1 MAPPYLIQP
10 TPSPY
15 AMQSALQSRNLL
27 LQRLNSLPI
36 TMSSSSPRIIHL
48 PPLSSKTTAQ
58 LLTKPSEQPYLQPL
72 ASEKMKSGT
81 RSSST
86 ASPPQPHSTLSSLR
100 LRNSTQVPTSHA
112 LPDGSLQMPN
122 VRTKQLL
129 LWSSP
134 LPAKTLQK
142 KPSAEASHSLGRSSK
157 SNATCPW
164 ALTPN
169 APNAWPLATTP
180 PSASAPN
187 PAIFAPWNTLHTS
200 TPAADQIVLPR
211 AKHVFTPPSN
221 AATAANPTKPT
232 TRSVPLTS
240 WHTKQQLRG
249 GTGLLRFHTCI
260 SLYLLGFRQVGGF
273 LLLRGC

>member
-1 MAPPYLIQP
+1 
-10 TPSPY
+10 
-15 AMQSALQSRNLL
+15 MQSTLQLRNLS
-27 LQRLNSLPI
+27 LQRLNSPPT
-36 TMSSSSPRIIHL
+36 TMSSYSPKTIYL

-58 LLTKPSEQPYLQPL
+58 LLRKPSEPPYPLPL

-112 LPDGSLQMPN
+112 LPDSSLQIPN

-134 LPAKTLQK
+134 LPAKTPQK

-157 SNATCPW
+157 SNATCPL

-180 PSASAPN
+180 TSASAPN
-187 PAIFAPWNTLHTS
+187 TATFTPWNTLHTS

-221 AATAANPTKPT
+221 ASSAANPTKATP
-232 TRSVPLTS
+232 RSILLTS
-240 WHTKQQLRG
+240 RYTK
-249 GTGLLRFHTCI
+249 
-260 SLYLLGFRQVGGF
+260 
-273 LLLRGC
+273 

>member
-1 MAPPYLIQP
+1 MAPPYLNQP
-10 TPSPY
+10 IPSPC
-15 AMQSALQSRNLL
+15 AMQSTLQSRNLL

-36 TMSSSSPRIIHL
+36 TMSSSSQRITHL

-58 LLTKPSEQPYLQPL
+58 LLRKPSEPPYPLPL

-86 ASPPQPHSTLSSLR
+86 ASPPLPHSTLSSLR
-100 LRNSTQVPTSHA
+100 LRNSTPALTSHA
-112 LPDGSLQMPN
+112 LPDGSPQMPN

-134 LPAKTLQK
+134 LPAKTPQK

-157 SNATCPW
+157 SNATCPL

-180 PSASAPN
+180 HSAPAPN
-187 PAIFAPWNTLHTS
+187 IATFAPWNTLYIS
-200 TPAADQIVLPR
+200 IPAADQIVLPR
-211 AKHVFTPPSN
+211 AKHVFTPPSD
-221 AATAANPTKPT
+221 AATAANPTRPT
-232 TRSVPLTS
+232 PRSVPSTS
-240 WHTKQQLRG
+240 RHTKQQLRE
-249 GTGLLRFHTCI
+249 GTGLLRF
-260 SLYLLGFRQVGGF
+260 LYMYF
-273 LLLRGC
+273 LLFY

>member
-15 AMQSALQSRNLL
+15 AMQSTLQSRNHL
-27 LQRLNSLPI
+27 LQQLNSLPI

-48 PPLSSKTTAQ
+48 PPLSSKTTTQ
-58 LLTKPSEQPYLQPL
+58 LLRKPSEPPYPQPL

-86 ASPPQPHSTLSSLR
+86 ASPPQLHSTLSSLR
-100 LRNSTQVPTSHA
+100 LRNSTQVPTSYA
-112 LPDGSLQMPN
+112 LPDGSLLMPN

-157 SNATCPW
+157 SNATCPLG
-164 ALTPN
+164 LTPN

-180 PSASAPN
+180 HSAP
-187 PAIFAPWNTLHTS
+187 APNIATFPHWNSLHTS
-200 TPAADQIVLPR
+200 IPAADQIVLLR
-211 AKHVFTPPSN
+211 AKHVFTLPSN
-221 AATAANPTKPT
+221 AAIAANPTRPT
-232 TRSVPLTS
+232 PRSVPLTLS
-240 WHTKQQLRG
+240 HTKQQLRG
-249 GTGLLRFHTCI
+249 GTGLLRFSHVFPIIC
-260 SLYLLGFRQVGGF
+260 
-273 LLLRGC
+273 